1 MENEQETLSYEQA
14 YSELRQ
20 IIDRLENSDVNID
33 VLTKEIERAESLLD
47 FCNKRLSQVEVDV
60 QELTKRLE
68 AFDEQNGELTE
79 QNGV

>member
-60 QELTKRLE
+60 QKLTKRLE
-68 AFDEQNGELTE
+68 AFDEQNGELAE
-79 QNGV
+79 

>member
-14 YSELRQ
+14 YSDLRQ

-68 AFDEQNGELTE
+68 AFDEQNGELLE
-79 QNGV
+79 

>member
-1 MENEQETLSYEQA
+1 MGNEQETLSYEQA

-79 QNGV
+79 

>member
-1 MENEQETLSYEQA
+1 MENEQDTLSYEQA

-79 QNGV
+79 

>member
-47 FCNKRLSQVEVDV
+47 FCNKRLSQVEVDM

-68 AFDEQNGELTE
+68 AFDEQNGELAE
-79 QNGV
+79 

>member
-68 AFDEQNGELTE
+68 AFDEKNGELAE
-79 QNGV
+79 

>member
-1 MENEQETLSYEQA
+1 MENEQEILSYEQA

-33 VLTKEIERAESLLD
+33 VLTKEIKRAESLLD

-68 AFDEQNGELTE
+68 AFDEQNGELAE
-79 QNGV
+79 

>member
-68 AFDEQNGELTE
+68 AFDEQNGEVTE
-79 QNGV
+79 

>member
-33 VLTKEIERAESLLD
+33 VLTKEIDRAESLLD

-68 AFDEQNGELTE
+68 AFDEQNGELAE
-79 QNGV
+79 

>member
-1 MENEQETLSYEQA
+1 MDNEQETLSYEQA

-79 QNGV
+79 

>member
-68 AFDEQNGELTE
+68 TFDEQNGELTE
-79 QNGV
+79 

>member
-33 VLTKEIERAESLLD
+33 VLTKEIKRAESLLD

-68 AFDEQNGELTE
+68 AFDEQNGKLTE
-79 QNGV
+79 

>member
-1 MENEQETLSYEQA
+1 MENEQKTLLYEQA

-79 QNGV
+79 

>member
-14 YSELRQ
+14 YSELKQ

-79 QNGV
+79 

>member
-33 VLTKEIERAESLLD
+33 VLIKEIERAESLLD

-68 AFDEQNGELTE
+68 AFDEQNGELAE
-79 QNGV
+79 

>member
-68 AFDEQNGELTE
+68 TFDEQNGELVE
-79 QNGV
+79 

>member
-47 FCNKRLSQVEVDV
+47 CCNKRLSQVEVDV

-68 AFDEQNGELTE
+68 AFDEQNGELAE
-79 QNGV
+79 